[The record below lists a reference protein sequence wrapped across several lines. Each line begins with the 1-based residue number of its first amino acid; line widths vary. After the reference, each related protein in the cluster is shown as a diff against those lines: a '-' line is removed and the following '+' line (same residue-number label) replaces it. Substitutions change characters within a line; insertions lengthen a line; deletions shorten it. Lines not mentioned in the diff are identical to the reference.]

1 MQPQANAKSRCAVQF
16 GQRYPVPGAYAS
28 IKGRALSEPPIVQAL
43 HVAALEKV
51 VLVAA
56 LAVRALQAADQQHR
70 HSHRHQDGEQIR
82 VGRKPMCQA
91 MHSLQLNKA
100 YSNYPV
106 DEWSI
111 RIATIGF
118 GITEVQIFITEVP
131 MPRV

>member
-1 MQPQANAKSRCAVQF
+1 
-16 GQRYPVPGAYAS
+16 
-28 IKGRALSEPPIVQAL
+28 
-43 HVAALEKV
+43 
-51 VLVAA
+51 
-56 LAVRALQAADQQHR
+56 
-70 HSHRHQDGEQIR
+70 
-82 VGRKPMCQA
+82 MCQA